1 MSTVDPD
8 PEPVKTPTSPDPSG
22 GTVLPFT
29 RFGTA
34 RRERLEAALME
45 VIARKPGYWESRF
58 AASALLRLPLR
69 LRLVDQGQA
78 LVSRGVA

>member
-1 MSTVDPD
+1 METVDS
-8 PEPVKTPTSPDPSG
+8 PEEKSKAPTPPDPSG

-29 RFGTA
+29 RFGAA
-34 RRERLEAALME
+34 RRARLEAVLME
-45 VIARKPGYWESRF
+45 IIANKPGYWESRF

-78 LVSRGVA
+78 SGGAA